1 MPNPTHPFGCRKTI
15 LGSLRQQGRHEEVKR
30 LITEAFVESQGH
42 VMKAAWLCDFMN
54 RRQFNRYRH
63 YYPELNA
70 VLAGIRARRR
80 AAPKWLARTLA
91 VLEGGRMSTIEKIL
105 EAAAGMTVDEIRA
118 EVEASVHA
126 ADCDPQAVA
135 EAIAA
140 SAG

>member
-1 MPNPTHPFGCRKTI
+1 MPRTHSLGMRKTT
-15 LGSLRQQGRHEEVKR
+15 LGSLRQQGRHDEVKR
-30 LITEAFVESQGH
+30 LIVEAFVESQGH
-42 VMKAAWLCDFMN
+42 VMKAAWLCDMMD

-91 VLEGGRMSTIEKIL
+91 VLEGGRMTTIEQIL
-105 EAAAGMTVDEIRA
+105 QAAAGMTVDEIKA

>member
-1 MPNPTHPFGCRKTI
+1 MPNPTHPFGKRKTM
-15 LGSLRQQGRHEEVKR
+15 LGNLRAQGRHDEVKR
-30 LITEAFVESQGH
+30 IIVEAYVESKGY
-42 VMKAAWLCDFMN
+42 VDRAAWLCDLMN

-70 VLAGIRARRR
+70 ILAGVRARRR